1 MVQFLSDP
9 PQTSAPPAFLLDRYR
24 IIDMAGEGGYAPVY
38 HAYDTRLKRHVAIKC
53 IELSDSEV
61 ARIHLQ
67 TIEERVKGENSVGGF
82 GGLGDNDVDG
92 DCRDY
97 ADYADYGVYGDDG
110 ASEDLE
116 GELPHNGR
124 TFSFDDENVRDV
136 IPGLEEA
143 QTAAQL
149 IDSHIVTVFDCVL
162 SSSTAYII
170 MEYIEGK
177 TLTAVLEELGDEID
191 LDVIA
196 EVFESVSHALEVA
209 HDGDVLH
216 LDIKPDNVIITK
228 SGVVKV
234 TDFGLATLMDASGL
248 GFTGGGTIG
257 YMPLEQMRLQPL
269 DVRTDEWALAS
280 LTYEMMVG
288 ENPFL
293 ADDLAGAERVIENAE
308 LLLPSLCFDD
318 MNPELDDVIFEA
330 LNPEPD
336 GRFSSIKEF
345 AQALAPYLG
354 DAKKGKRELAAVVKR
369 GGENEDGEDAY
380 EAASP
385 RERLPLVDRVGYAG
399 GVVIGRAIAAVSSA
413 LLAAVAGVN
422 IHLQEASAF
431 GLASDFTPLFWAI
444 VIAFALAA
452 ILRPHLGALAGFSAF
467 AIAVAMNGGIV
478 CGAVLLVATVVW
490 WWFLGRHESAA
501 AVSALMQPLGGAVGC
516 AAFAPLASGC
526 FLPVKQA
533 LGNTAFCLIVAVTF
547 ASMGSGVLTGWGMP
561 EHFIMH
567 LGALDRYLLF
577 VLGLPETWVIAASW
591 LAAAALFSACCVRG
605 TRTFDILGGLA
616 GAACVIAGVIICCAM
631 MPFGASLIGMTPTAL
646 VVVGAVIPGIAA
658 IVAACLDIPDAY
670 RSNYLSKSHTW

>member
-24 IIDMAGEGGYAPVY
+24 IIEMAGEGGYAPVY
-38 HAYDTRLKRHVAIKC
+38 HAYDTRLKRDVAIKC
-53 IELSDSEV
+53 IQLSASDV

-67 TIEERVKGENSVGGF
+67 TIEERVKGEN
-82 GGLGDNDVDG
+82 
-92 DCRDY
+92 
-97 ADYADYGVYGDDG
+97 AEHA
-110 ASEDLE
+110 E
-116 GELPHNGR
+116 GEYGESSESPEGPYERYASDGYDDFDEGFLPNGR
-124 TFSFDDENVRDV
+124 TFSFDDENVRDA

-162 SSSTAYII
+162 SGSTAYII

-191 LDVIA
+191 LDMIA
-196 EVFESVSHALEVA
+196 EIFESVSHALEVA

-280 LTYEMMVG
+280 LTYEMMAG

-293 ADDLAGAERVIENAE
+293 ADDLAGAERAIETAE
-308 LLLPSLCFDD
+308 LVLPSLCFDD
-318 MNPELDDVIFEA
+318 IDPALDDILFEA
-330 LNPEPD
+330 LSPEPD
-336 GRFSSIKEF
+336 GRYPSVKAF
-345 AQALAPYLG
+345 AQALAPHLG

-369 GGENEDGEDAY
+369 GVGEYEEDAY
-380 EAASP
+380 EASGP

-399 GVVIGRAIAAVSSA
+399 GVVIGRVVAAASSA

-422 IHLQEASAF
+422 IHLQEASTF

-452 ILRPHLGALAGFSAF
+452 VLRPHLGALAGFSAF
-467 AIAVAMNGGIV
+467 ALAVAMNGGII

-526 FLPVKQA
+526 FLSVKQA
-533 LGNTAFCLIVAVTF
+533 LGNTAFCLISAVTF

-561 EHFIMH
+561 EHFVMQ

-577 VLGLPETWVIAASW
+577 ALGLPETWVIAASW
-591 LAAAALFSACCVRG
+591 LLAAVLFSACCVRG

-616 GAACVIAGVIICCAM
+616 GAACVIAGVIICCVM
-631 MPFGASLIGMTPTAL
+631 MPFGASLIGMTPTAFVVIGAL
-646 VVVGAVIPGIAA
+646 VPSIAAVI
-658 IVAACLDIPDAY
+658 AACLDIPDAY
-670 RSNYLSKSHTW
+670 RSSYLSRSQTW